1 MKMCLIAVGRMKTG
15 PETLLMERYATR
27 IPSMAKTLGI
37 TALPVFEI
45 PESREKQPEH
55 RKREEARALLSK
67 IPAST
72 LIVFDERGETV
83 SSVQFADHLARLR
96 DKGCASLA
104 CVIGGPDGLDPSLRD
119 KANVCLS
126 FGAMTLP
133 HQMVRVLVMEQLYRA
148 MTLLSGHPYHR
159 E

>member
-1 MKMCLIAVGRMKTG
+1 MKMCLIAVGRMKAG

-27 IPSMAKTLGI
+27 IPALAKTIGI
-37 TALPVFEI
+37 SALPVFEI
-45 PESREKQPEH
+45 SESREKQAEH
-55 RKREEARALLSK
+55 RKREEARTLLSK
-67 IPAST
+67 APTST
-72 LIVFDERGETV
+72 LIVFDERGAHLT
-83 SSVQFADHLARLR
+83 SVQFADHLARLR
-96 DKGCASLA
+96 DQGCASLA
-104 CVIGGPDGLDPSLRD
+104 CVIGGPDGLDPSLRE
-119 KANVCLS
+119 KASLCLS